1 MRWLSVLVVAF
12 AILAAGCGGG
22 GSNSAATTE
31 TTAADTT
38 ATDTTTTE
46 TTTSETTT
54 SEGTTSGETTD
65 TTDLS
70 SVLGNKD
77 CLALA
82 SVGATMAKAFA
93 GTNGVSGDTA
103 ELNALASKVPEE
115 IRADVETLAQAFSQ
129 YAAKLKDIGITPGT
143 TPSADQLQQ
152 LQAALTS
159 LDQVKLTAA
168 SKRIEVWSKA
178 NCTG

>member
-1 MRWLSVLVVAF
+1 VRWLSVLVVAF
-12 AILAAGCGGG
+12 ALLAAGCGGG

-31 TTAADTT
+31 TTAAE
-38 ATDTTTTE
+38 TTTTE
-46 TTTSETTT
+46 TTTTE
-54 SEGTTSGETTD
+54 ETTSGETTDTTD

-93 GTNGVSGDTA
+93 DTNGVSGDTA
-103 ELNALASKVPEE
+103 ELDALAAKVPEE
-115 IRADVETLAQAFSQ
+115 IRADVETMAQAFSE
-129 YAAKLKDIGITPGT
+129 YASKLKDIGITPGT

-152 LQAALTS
+152 LQGALAS
-159 LDQVKLTAA
+159 LDQQKLTAA
-168 SKRIEVWSKA
+168 SKRIETWSKA

>member
-1 MRWLSVLVVAF
+1 VRWLSVLVVAF
-12 AILAAGCGGG
+12 ALLAAGCGGG

-38 ATDTTTTE
+38 TSSEGSTTE
-46 TTTSETTT
+46 TTTSE
-54 SEGTTSGETTD
+54 GTMSGETTD

-103 ELNALASKVPEE
+103 ELDALASKVPDE

-129 YAAKLKDIGITPGT
+129 YASKLKDIGITPGA

-152 LQAALTS
+152 LQGALAS
-159 LDQVKLTAA
+159 LDQQKLTDA
-168 SKRIEVWSKA
+168 SKRIEAWSKA

>member
-1 MRWLSVLVVAF
+1 MRWLTLPVVALTLLV
-12 AILAAGCGGG
+12 AGLAAGCGGG
-22 GSNSAATTE
+22 GSSSASSE
-31 TTAADTT
+31 
-38 ATDTTTTE
+38 TTTTE
-46 TTTSETTT
+46 TTTSADTSTTETTPADESST
-54 SEGTTSGETTD
+54 GNTTD

-70 SVLGNKD
+70 AVLGNKD

-103 ELNALASKVPEE
+103 QLDDLASKVPDE
-115 IRADVETLAQAFSQ
+115 IKADVETLAKAFSQ
-129 YAAKLKDIGITPGT
+129 YASKIKDIGITPGQ

-152 LQAALTS
+152 LQGALTS
-159 LDQVKLTAA
+159 LDQQELTDA
-168 SKRIEVWSKA
+168 SNRIEAWSKA